1 MAKQNFLLGKGER
14 LVSSV
19 TGVRGGAPKQH
30 PYTFSESRSRLAP
43 MLTRAV
49 SFVDRLPAAACP
61 DDKAVLSVVLN
72 PEYIAKSFYPK
83 ELFQQV
89 GVEAVGSRTRSITP
103 QKRSLGRP
111 SEETLTTE
119 IFVMGPRASLRSWS
133 SALPQWNNLSPATNG
148 IIAIEE
154 IGAPDADDKLKGHL
168 PETGNVTFEAVLHTD
183 ELLGEQKIVHA
194 FRTYLAELGIAAPMD
209 NRFYAGGLCFVEL
222 TAPAERAEEIA
233 TFTAVR
239 ALRQMPTLRVL
250 RPTIRAAATPSPQ
263 IQFPSEAAMD
273 PGIRVAIFDGGVPD
287 NHPITAWTTPID
299 TTGVGSSHEDLRR
312 HGVHVTSAFL
322 FGHIDPTKPM
332 SRPYAP
338 VEHYRVLDTD
348 PSQDPEGLYEVLYRI
363 DQTLL
368 NRQFDLVNI
377 SLGPHLPIEDD
388 DVHAWTAVLDDRFAR
403 NDTLATI
410 AVGNDGERD
419 AALGFNRIQVPSD
432 CVNAM
437 AVGAADSP
445 DATWA
450 RAPYSSVG
458 PGRSPGLIK
467 PDLVDFGGS
476 LQRPFLVASLD
487 GMPQLE
493 VTGGTSFASPNLLRV
508 AAGVKAHLGANIDML
523 AVRALLVHTAEE
535 TSISAE
541 EVGRGRVARTMD
553 DILLCDDDTV
563 RVIYQGTI
571 SARSYVRAPI
581 PVPAAEMD
589 GKVKITATICYKT
602 LTDPHHP
609 GNYTR
614 AGLEIA
620 FRPKD
625 TKRKEDNK
633 LHADTQS
640 FFGKAQK
647 GLTEG
652 DLRRDAWK
660 WENTLHGS
668 VGFLGKSLRNPAFDI
683 HYNARLE
690 SRDFEPEDELR
701 YALVVSVKAK
711 RVADLYDQIVR
722 RYQTQLEPLRP
733 VVEIPVRR

>member
-1 MAKQNFLLGKGER
+1 MARQNFLLGKGER
-14 LVSSV
+14 LVSTV
-19 TGVRGGAPKQH
+19 TGVRGGSPKQH

-43 MLTRAV
+43 MLARAV
-49 SFVDRLPAAACP
+49 SLVDDLPAKACP

-72 PEYIAKSFYPK
+72 PEYIAKSFFPK
-83 ELFQQV
+83 ELFQRV
-89 GVEAVGSRTRSITP
+89 GVEAVGSRTRSVKP
-103 QKRSLGRP
+103 QKRSMGRP
-111 SEETLTTE
+111 PEEALTTE
-119 IFVMGPRASLRSWS
+119 IFVMGPRASLRAWS
-133 SALPQWNNLSPATNG
+133 AGLPQWNDTSGATHG
-148 IIAIEE
+148 LISIEE
-154 IGAPDADDKLKGHL
+154 IGAPDADDKLKGEI
-168 PETGNVTFEAVLHTD
+168 PAAGKVTFEVVLHTD
-183 ELLGEQKIVHA
+183 ELLGEQKIVGA
-194 FRTYLAELGIAAPMD
+194 FRNYLASLGVDAPMD
-209 NRFYAGGLCFVEL
+209 KRFYAGGLCFIEL
-222 TAPAERAEEIA
+222 TAPAEKAEDIA
-233 TFTAVR
+233 IFTAVR
-239 ALRQMPTLRVL
+239 ALREMPTLRVL
-250 RPTIRAAATPSPQ
+250 RPTVRAAATASPQ
-263 IQFPSEAAMD
+263 IRFPSEAAVD
-273 PGIRVAIFDGGVPD
+273 PNIRVAIFDGGIPD
-287 NHPITAWTTPID
+287 NHPLTAWSTPID
-299 TTGVGSSHEDLRR
+299 TTGVGTSHDELRR

-322 FGHIDPTKPM
+322 FGHIDPTKPLP
-332 SRPYAP
+332 RPYAP
-338 VEHYRVLDTD
+338 VQHYRVLDTD

-363 DQTLL
+363 DQTLM
-368 NRQFDLVNI
+368 NEQFDLVNI
-377 SLGPHLPIEDD
+377 SLGPRLPIEDD
-388 DVHAWTAVLDDRFAR
+388 DVHAWTAVLDDRLAR

-419 AALGFNRIQVPSD
+419 AALGFNRIQVPAD

-445 DATWA
+445 EKPWS

-476 LQRPFLVASLD
+476 IQRPFLVASLD
-487 GMPQLE
+487 GAPQLE
-493 VTGGTSFASPNLLRV
+493 VTGGTSFASPSLLRM
-508 AAGVKAHLGANIDML
+508 AAGVKAHLGANVDML
-523 AVRALLVHTAEE
+523 AIRALLIHTAEE
-535 TSISAE
+535 SSISAE

-553 DILLCDDDTV
+553 EILLCDDDTV
-563 RVIYQGTI
+563 RVIYQGNI

-581 PVPAAEMD
+581 PVPLEEMS
-589 GKVKITATICYKT
+589 GKVQITATICYKT

-625 TKRKEDNK
+625 DKRKDDDK

-660 WENTLHGS
+660 WENTLHAS

-690 SRDFEPEDELR
+690 SRDFAPEDELR

-711 RVADLYDQIVR
+711 RVGDLYDQIVR
-722 RYQTQLEPLRP
+722 RYQAQLEPLRP
-733 VVEIPVRR
+733 VVDIPIRT

>member
-1 MAKQNFLLGKGER
+1 MARQNFLLGKGER
-14 LVSSV
+14 LVSPV

-30 PYTFSESRSRLAP
+30 PYTFSESRTRLAP
-43 MLTRAV
+43 MLARAV
-49 SFVDRLPAAACP
+49 SLVDELPAIACP

-83 ELFQQV
+83 ELFQRV
-89 GVEAVGSRTRSITP
+89 GVEAIGSKTRAITP

-111 SEETLTTE
+111 PEETLTTE

-133 SALPQWNNLSPATNG
+133 AGLPHWNDTSGATHG
-148 IIAIEE
+148 IISIEE
-154 IGAPDADDKLKGHL
+154 IGAPDAEDKLKGDL
-168 PETGNVTFEAVLHTD
+168 PETGYVTFEVVLHTD

-194 FRTYLAELGIAAPMD
+194 FRSYLSELGIQAPMEK
-209 NRFYAGGLCFVEL
+209 RFYAGGLCFVEL
-222 TAPAERAEEIA
+222 TAPADQAEDIA
-233 TFTAVR
+233 IFTAVR
-239 ALRQMPTLRVL
+239 ALRQMPTLRIL
-250 RPTIRAAATPSPQ
+250 RPTVRAAATPSPQ
-263 IQFPSEAAMD
+263 IQYPLEAAMD
-273 PGIRVAIFDGGVPD
+273 TTIKVAIFDGGLPD
-287 NHPITAWTTPID
+287 NHPLTSWATPID
-299 TTGVGSSHEDLRR
+299 TTGIGGAHDDLRR

-322 FGHIDPTKPM
+322 FGHIDPTKPLA
-332 SRPYAP
+332 RPYAP

-368 NRQFDLVNI
+368 SRQFDLVNI
-377 SLGPHLPIEDD
+377 SLGPRLPIEDD
-388 DVHAWTAVLDDRFAR
+388 DVHAWTAVLDDRLAR

-445 DATWA
+445 DQPWA
-450 RAPYSSVG
+450 RATYSSVG

-487 GMPQLE
+487 GSPQLE
-493 VTGGTSFASPNLLRV
+493 VTGGTSFAAPSLLRM
-508 AAGVKAHLGANIDML
+508 AAGVKAHLGANVDML
-523 AVRALLVHTAEE
+523 AIRALLIHTAEE
-535 TSISAE
+535 SALSAE
-541 EVGRGRVARTMD
+541 EVGRGRVARNID

-571 SARSYVRAPI
+571 PARSYVRAPI
-581 PVPAAEMD
+581 PVPLEEMP
-589 GKVKITATICYKT
+589 GKVQITATICYKT

-625 TKRKEDNK
+625 DKRKDDEK

-660 WENTLHGS
+660 WENTLHAS
-668 VGFLGKSLRNPAFDI
+668 VGFLGKSLRNPTFDI

-690 SRDFEPEDELR
+690 SRDFAPEDELR
-701 YALVVSVKAK
+701 YALIVSVKAK
-711 RVADLYDQIVR
+711 RVSDLYDQIVR
-722 RYQTQLEPLRP
+722 KYQTQLEPLRP
-733 VVEIPVRR
+733 VVDIPIRT

>member
-1 MAKQNFLLGKGER
+1 MARQNFLLGKGER
-14 LVSSV
+14 LVSTV
-19 TGVRGGAPKQH
+19 TGVRGGSPKQH
-30 PYTFSESRSRLAP
+30 PYTFSEARSRLAP

-49 SFVDRLPAAACP
+49 SFVDSLPANACP

-72 PEYIAKSFYPK
+72 PEYIAKSFFPK
-83 ELFQQV
+83 ELFQRV

-111 SEETLTTE
+111 AEEALTTE
-119 IFVMGPRASLRSWS
+119 IFVMGPRSSLRSWS
-133 SALPQWNNLSPATNG
+133 SGFSHWNDTSGATHG
-148 IIAIEE
+148 IVSIEE
-154 IGAPDADDKLKGHL
+154 IGAPDAGDKVKGDI
-168 PETGNVTFEAVLHTD
+168 PDGKVTFEVVLHTD
-183 ELLGEQKIVHA
+183 ELLGEQRILGS
-194 FRTYLAELGIAAPMD
+194 FRAYLSSIGIEAPMD
-209 NRFYAGGLCFVEL
+209 KRFYAGGLCFVEL
-222 TAPAERAEEIA
+222 TAPAEKAEDIA

-250 RPTIRAAATPSPQ
+250 RPTVRAAATSSPQ
-263 IQFPSEAAMD
+263 IRFPSEGPVD
-273 PGIRVAIFDGGVPD
+273 PDIRVAIFDGGIPD
-287 NHPITAWTTPID
+287 NHPLTAWATPID
-299 TTGVGSSHEDLRR
+299 TTGVGASHDELRR

-322 FGHIDPTKPM
+322 FGHIDPTKPLP
-332 SRPYAP
+332 RPYAS

-368 NRQFDLVNI
+368 NNQFDLVNI
-377 SLGPHLPIEDD
+377 SLGPRLPIEDD
-388 DVHAWTAVLDDRFAR
+388 DVHAWTAVLDDRLAR

-419 AALGFNRIQVPSD
+419 AALGFNRIQVPAD

-437 AVGAADSP
+437 AVGASDSP
-445 DATWA
+445 DKPWA

-458 PGRSPGLIK
+458 PGRSPGLLK

-476 LQRPFLVASLD
+476 IQRPFLVTRLD
-487 GMPQLE
+487 GTPQLD
-493 VTGGTSFASPNLLRV
+493 VTGGTSFASPSLLRTG
-508 AAGVKAHLGANIDML
+508 AGVRAHLGGNVGML
-523 AVRALLVHTAEE
+523 AVRALLIHTAEE
-535 TSISAE
+535 SSISAE
-541 EVGRGRVARTMD
+541 EVGRGRVARSMD

-563 RVIYQGTI
+563 RVIYQGSI

-581 PVPAAEMD
+581 PVPLEEMP
-589 GKVKITATICYKT
+589 GKVHITATICYKT

-625 TKRKEDNK
+625 SKRKEEDQ
-633 LHADTQS
+633 LHADTKS
-640 FFGKAQK
+640 FFGKAQQ

-660 WENTLHGS
+660 WENTLHAS

-690 SRDFEPEDELR
+690 SRDFAPEDELR

-711 RVADLYDQIVR
+711 RVVDLYDQIVR
-722 RYQTQLEPLRP
+722 RYQTQLEALRP
-733 VVEIPVRR
+733 VVNIPIRT

>member
-1 MAKQNFLLGKGER
+1 MARQNFLLGKGER
-14 LVSSV
+14 LVSTV
-19 TGVRGGAPKQH
+19 TGVRGGSPKQH
-30 PYTFSESRSRLAP
+30 PYTFSEARSRLAP

-49 SFVDRLPAAACP
+49 SLVDELPANACP
-61 DDKAVLSVVLN
+61 DDKAVLSIVLN
-72 PEYIAKSFYPK
+72 PEYIAKSFFPK
-83 ELFQQV
+83 ELFQRV
-89 GVEAVGSRTRSITP
+89 GVEAVGSRTRSVTP
-103 QKRSLGRP
+103 QKRSMGRP
-111 SEETLTTE
+111 AEEALTTE
-119 IFVMGPRASLRSWS
+119 IFVMGPRSSLRSWS
-133 SALPQWNNLSPATNG
+133 SGFPQWNDTSGATHG
-148 IIAIEE
+148 VISIEE
-154 IGAPDADDKLKGHL
+154 IGAPDAGDKIKGDI
-168 PETGNVTFEAVLHTD
+168 PDGRVTFEVVLHTD
-183 ELLGEQKIVHA
+183 ELLGEQRILKS
-194 FRTYLAELGIAAPMD
+194 FRAYLSSLGIDAPMD
-209 NRFYAGGLCFVEL
+209 KRFYAGGLCFVEL
-222 TAPAERAEEIA
+222 TAPAEKAEDIA

-239 ALRQMPTLRVL
+239 ALREMPTLRVL
-250 RPTIRAAATPSPQ
+250 RPTVRAAATASPQ
-263 IQFPSEAAMD
+263 IRFPAEAAID
-273 PGIRVAIFDGGVPD
+273 PTIKVAIFDGGVPD
-287 NHPITAWTTPID
+287 NHPLTAWTTPID
-299 TTGVGSSHEDLRR
+299 TTGVGASHDELRR

-322 FGHIDPTKPM
+322 FGHIDPTKPLP
-332 SRPYAP
+332 RPYAP
-338 VEHYRVLDTD
+338 VQHFRVLDTD

-368 NRQFDLVNI
+368 NNQFDLVNI
-377 SLGPHLPIEDD
+377 SLGPRLPIEDD
-388 DVHAWTAVLDDRFAR
+388 DVHAWTAVLDDRLAR

-419 AALGFNRIQVPSD
+419 AALGFNRIQVPAD

-437 AVGAADSP
+437 AIGAADSP
-445 DATWA
+445 DKPWS

-467 PDLVDFGGS
+467 PDLVEFGGS
-476 LQRPFLVASLD
+476 LQRPFLVAKLD
-487 GMPQLE
+487 GTPQLD
-493 VTGGTSFASPNLLRV
+493 VTGGTSFASPSLLRMG
-508 AAGVKAHLGANIDML
+508 AGVKAHLGSNISML
-523 AVRALLVHTAEE
+523 AIRALLIHTAEE
-535 TSISAE
+535 SPISAE
-541 EVGRGRVARTMD
+541 EIGRGRVARTMD

-563 RVIYQGTI
+563 RVIYQGSI

-581 PVPAAEMD
+581 PVPLEEMS
-589 GKVKITATICYKT
+589 GKVQITATICYKT

-625 TKRKEDNK
+625 SKRKDEEQ

-660 WENTLHGS
+660 WENTLHAS

-690 SRDFEPEDELR
+690 SRDFAPDDELR

-733 VVEIPVRR
+733 VVEIPIRT

>member
-1 MAKQNFLLGKGER
+1 MARQNFLLGKGER

-30 PYTFSESRSRLAP
+30 PYTFLESRSRLAP

-49 SFVDRLPAAACP
+49 AEVDLLPANACP

-72 PEYIAKSFYPK
+72 PEYIAKSFYPR
-83 ELFQQV
+83 ELFQRV
-89 GVEAVGSRTRSITP
+89 GVEAVGSKTRSVTP
-103 QKRSLGRP
+103 KKRSLGRAP
-111 SEETLTTE
+111 EETLTTE
-119 IFVMGPRASLRSWS
+119 IFVMGPRNALRSWS
-133 SALPQWNNLSPATNG
+133 EGLPHWNDSTGSANG

-154 IGAPDADDKLKGHL
+154 IGAPEPEEKLKGEI
-168 PETGNVTFEAVLHTD
+168 PASGDVTFEAVLHTD
-183 ELLGEQKIVHA
+183 ELLGEKSIVSA
-194 FRTYLAELGIAAPMD
+194 FRHYLASLGINAPMD
-209 NRFYAGGLCFVEL
+209 KRFYAGGLCFVEL
-222 TAPAERAEEIA
+222 TAPANLADKIA

-239 ALRQMPTLRVL
+239 ALREMPTLRIL
-250 RPTIRAAATPSPQ
+250 RPTVRAAATPSPP
-263 IQFPSEAAMD
+263 IEYPSQPAMD
-273 PGIRVAIFDGGVPD
+273 RTIQVAIFDGGLPD
-287 NHPITAWTTPID
+287 NHPLTSWATPFD
-299 TTGVGSSHEDLRR
+299 TTGVGGSHEELRR

-322 FGHIDPTKPM
+322 FGHIDPTKPLP
-332 SRPYAP
+332 RPYAS
-338 VEHYRVLDTD
+338 VDHYRVVDTD

-368 NRQFDLVNI
+368 NKQFDLVNI
-377 SLGPHLPIEDD
+377 SLGPRLPIEDD

-419 AALGFNRIQVPSD
+419 ATLGFNRIQVPSD

-445 DATWA
+445 DSPWA

-476 LQRPFLVASLD
+476 LQRPFLVTSLD
-487 GMPQLE
+487 GSPSLE
-493 VTGGTSFASPNLLRV
+493 VTGGTSFASPSLLRI
-508 AAGVKAHLGANIDML
+508 AAGVKAHLGASVDML
-523 AVRALLVHTAEE
+523 SVRALLIHTAEMSE
-535 TSISAE
+535 LSAE
-541 EVGRGRVARTMD
+541 EIGRGRVARRVD
-553 DILLCDDDTV
+553 DILLCDDDTI

-571 SARSYVRAPI
+571 SARTYVRAPI
-581 PVPAAEMD
+581 PVPTGEIP
-589 GKVKITATICYKT
+589 GKVQITATICYKT

-625 TKRKEDNK
+625 DRRKDGDK

-668 VGFLGKSLRNPAFDI
+668 VGFLGKSLRNPVFDI

-690 SRDFEPEDELR
+690 SRDFEPEDKLR

-722 RYQTQLEPLRP
+722 KYQTQLEPLRP
-733 VVEIPVRR
+733 VLDIPIRT